1 MNLHSKY
8 DASLPI
14 LKDKKYVTLIE
25 ITEEELDR
33 DSTRDIRV
41 FTESRFKHEI

>member
-14 LKDKKYVTLIE
+14 LKDKKYATLIE

-33 DSTRDIRV
+33 DSTRDRV
-41 FTESRFKHEI
+41 FTESCFKHEI